1 MCSADID
8 KLKFNIMTDKQ
19 KILQIEISNIVDK
32 MTNGLMHPITGKQ
45 MLYES
50 SIKALTIPVVSQQR
64 ELLNFLKWYDDDLE
78 YNSKQTHEQ
87 LILSYVQK
95 FNCG

>member
-1 MCSADID
+1 
-8 KLKFNIMTDKQ
+8 MTDKQ

-50 SIKALTIPVVSQQR
+50 SIKALTLTDVSQQR
-64 ELLNFLKWYDDDLE
+64 KLLIAELNKTDLE
-78 YNSKQTHEQ
+78 YIHQQGCTD
-87 LILSYVQK
+87 ILAEDLLRAI
-95 FNCG
+95 NCGITPVYGA

>member
-1 MCSADID
+1 
-8 KLKFNIMTDKQ
+8 MTDKQ

-50 SIKALTIPVVSQQR
+50 SIKALTLTDVSQQR
-64 ELLNFLKWYDDDLE
+64 ELLKVLE
-78 YNSKQTHEQ
+78 YTRQIKNNPKDIQ
-87 LILSYVQK
+87 LIVDKLYVE
-95 FNCG
+95 NL

>member
-1 MCSADID
+1 
-8 KLKFNIMTDKQ
+8 MTDKQ

-50 SIKALTIPVVSQQR
+50 SIKALTLTDVSQQR
-64 ELLNFLKWYDDDLE
+64 ELLEAYTQFLWTQHNNLTDADNNKLALE
-78 YNSKQTHEQ
+78 KF
-87 LILSYVQK
+87 IASY
-95 FNCG
+95 CG

>member
-1 MCSADID
+1 
-8 KLKFNIMTDKQ
+8 MTDKQ

-50 SIKALTIPVVSQQR
+50 SIKALTIPDVVSTCCDKVPSDSYY
-64 ELLNFLKWYDDDLE
+64 LGTTCLKC
-78 YNSKQTHEQ
+78 NKPFRQ
-87 LILSYVQK
+87 INK
-95 FNCG
+95 

>member
-1 MCSADID
+1 
-8 KLKFNIMTDKQ
+8 MTDKQ

-50 SIKALTIPVVSQQR
+50 SIKALTLTDVSQQS
-64 ELLNFLKWYDDDLE
+64 ELLKVLE
-78 YNSKQTHEQ
+78 YTRQIKSNPKDIQ
-87 LILSYVQK
+87 LIVDKLYVE
-95 FNCG
+95 NL